1 MNSYDEDIKP
11 TYIKWE
17 DVQSM
22 KAARDLYEELNPQTA
37 TEKQMECEA
46 LRKGMNKI
54 RRQYEEKIK
63 SMLLPVYT
71 TSVPHFLTED
81 ELHNAFYGTAPR
93 KKRSK
98 SAPRPKKA
106 LLNMLSCLL
115 DKDE

>member
-22 KAARDLYEELNPQTA
+22 KVARDLYEELNPQTA
-37 TEKQMECEA
+37 TEKQMEREA
-46 LRKGMNKI
+46 LQKRIRERRKL
-54 RRQYEEKIK
+54 YEEQIIA
-63 SMLLPVYT
+63 
-71 TSVPHFLTED
+71 TSFA
-81 ELHNAFYGTAPR
+81 AFTPDDPYGHVLPR
-93 KKRSK
+93 KKRK
-98 SAPRPKKA
+98 PSAPRPKKA